1 MLMKFI
7 LFLSFLV
14 TLSFASI
21 SNINSFEADFKQIIT
36 DEKDKQLTYSGHLIA
51 SKPQNALWHY
61 MKPIKKEIYIRGY
74 SITIIEPE
82 IEQVIIKELSSKF
95 DFFRMIKKAKKVG
108 KSKYTTINKDIKF
121 TIYLEKNLIK
131 SISYIDEFDNNVEV
145 IFTNQKQNKKINT
158 NIFYPII
165 PEEYDIVRD

>member
-1 MLMKFI
+1 
-7 LFLSFLV
+7 
-14 TLSFASI
+14 
-21 SNINSFEADFKQIIT
+21 
-36 DEKDKQLTYSGHLIA
+36 
-51 SKPQNALWHY
+51 